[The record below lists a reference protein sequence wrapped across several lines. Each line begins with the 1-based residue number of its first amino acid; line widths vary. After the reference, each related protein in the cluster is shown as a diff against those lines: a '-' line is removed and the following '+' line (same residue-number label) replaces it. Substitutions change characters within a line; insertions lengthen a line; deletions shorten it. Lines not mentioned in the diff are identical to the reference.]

1 MNSFNHFYR
10 KRGKSLTNQSPD
22 TNNTGSQERSDESG
36 WDSAQTLDQEN
47 QLDGLSN
54 DEEPNPQLDVE
65 TSANYTDP
73 VYSYLRS
80 IGPIDVLNREEELG
94 LAQSIAEGEA
104 QIAAEALSSLVALH
118 RVLEVGKK
126 VANGFIDAR
135 DVIDEPKQLSGNPAI
150 DGKVTQVRFRKRMAK
165 LNYLARRYERTTGQ
179 GNRRM
184 SEIKRNRLD
193 RSLMRQRQKIALSL
207 QSLELNRGQIAA
219 IVERHKRICDDLQ
232 KVERESAGQAQ
243 KRARHALELEMGMA
257 AAEIRRMVARTNEK
271 QADVALA
278 RKRFIEANLR
288 LVVVIAKHYCGR
300 GLQFLDLIQEGN
312 IGLMRAVEKFNHRLG
327 FRFSTYASWWIR
339 QAVTRALADH
349 SRTIRIPVHMVE
361 LARKF
366 AVAEHGLVR
375 NLGHQPTTEEIAA
388 EMALPP
394 KAVETIRDLV
404 KEPFSLEAPSTE
416 DGETCLGDLIMDR
429 RAPNP
434 ETSAISQ
441 DFQRETQRILT
452 TLSPREEKI
461 IRMRFGIGEKAEYT
475 LEETGKVFGLTR
487 ERIRQLEESALKKLR
502 YPKRGMAKA
511 ADQDY
516 RMRVVSFLSP
526 KEEK

>member
-1 MNSFNHFYR
+1 MNTFNHFYR
-10 KRGKSLTNQSPD
+10 KRRKSFTNRFPD
-22 TNNTGSQERSDESG
+22 TTDTASQERTEESG
-36 WDSAQTLDQEN
+36 WDSPQTPDQEN
-47 QLDGLSN
+47 QLEGLS
-54 DEEPNPQLDVE
+54 DEEEPDPPLDGE
-65 TSANYTDP
+65 TSGNRADS
-73 VYSYLRS
+73 VFSYLS
-80 IGPIDVLNREEELG
+80 AIGPINVLSREEELG

-104 QIAAEALSSLVALH
+104 RIAAEALSSLVALH
-118 RVLEVGKK
+118 RVLDVGKK
-126 VANGFIDAR
+126 VASGLVDAR
-135 DVIDEPKQLSGNPAI
+135 DVIDEPKQASVNPAI
-150 DGKVTQVRFRKRMAK
+150 DGKVTRIRFRKRMAQLK
-165 LNYLARRYERTTGQ
+165 YLARRYEHTTGQ
-179 GNRRM
+179 GSHRM
-184 SEIKRNRLD
+184 SGIKRNKLD
-193 RSLMRQRQKIALSL
+193 RTLIRQRQKIALSL
-207 QSLELNRGQIAA
+207 QRLELNRGQIAV
-219 IVERHKRICDDLQ
+219 IVDRHKQIYDHLQ
-232 KVERESAGQAQ
+232 KVERESVGQAQ
-243 KRARHALELEMGMA
+243 KQSLHALEVKMGMP
-257 AAEIRRMVARTNEK
+257 AAEIRRMVGSTSDK
-271 QADVALA
+271 QADVARA
-278 RKRFIEANLR
+278 KKRFIEANLR

-312 IGLMRAVEKFNHRLG
+312 IGLMRAVDKFNHRLG

-349 SRTIRIPVHMVE
+349 ARTIRIPVHMVE

-375 NLGHQPTTEEIAA
+375 NLGHQPTMEEIAA

-429 RAPNP
+429 RVPNP
-434 ETSAISQ
+434 EATAISV

-502 YPKRGMAKA
+502 HPRRGLAKA
-511 ADQDY
+511 A
-516 RMRVVSFLSP
+516 
-526 KEEK
+526 E

>member
-1 MNSFNHFYR
+1 MNTFNHFYR
-10 KRGKSLTNQSPD
+10 KRRKSFTNQFAD
-22 TNNTGSQERSDESG
+22 TADTGSQERTEESG
-36 WDSAQTLDQEN
+36 WDSSETPDQEN
-47 QLDGLSN
+47 QLEGLS
-54 DEEPNPQLDVE
+54 DAEEPDPPLDSE
-65 TSANYTDP
+65 TSGNRADS
-73 VYSYLRS
+73 VFSYLS
-80 IGPIDVLNREEELG
+80 AIGPINVLSREEELG

-118 RVLEVGKK
+118 RVLDVGKK
-126 VANGFIDAR
+126 VASGLVDAR
-135 DVIDEPKQLSGNPAI
+135 DVIDEPKQTSVNPAI
-150 DGKVTQVRFRKRMAK
+150 DGKITRSRFRKRMAQLK
-165 LNYLARRYERTTGQ
+165 YLARRYEHATGQ
-179 GNRRM
+179 GSHRM
-184 SEIKRNRLD
+184 SEIKRNKLD
-193 RSLMRQRQKIALSL
+193 RTLMRQRQKIALSL
-207 QSLELNRGQIAA
+207 QRLELNRGQIAV
-219 IVERHKRICDDLQ
+219 IVDRHKQIYDHLQ
-232 KVERESAGQAQ
+232 KVERESVGQAQ
-243 KRARHALELEMGMA
+243 KQALHALEVKMGMP
-257 AAEIRRMVARTNEK
+257 AAEIRRMVGSTSDK
-271 QADVALA
+271 QADVAVA
-278 RKRFIEANLR
+278 KKRFIEANLR

-312 IGLMRAVEKFNHRLG
+312 IGLMRAVDKFNHRLG

-366 AVAEHGLVR
+366 TVAEHGLVR
-375 NLGHQPTTEEIAA
+375 NLGHQPTVEELAA
-388 EMALPP
+388 EMALPR

-429 RAPNP
+429 RVPNP
-434 ETSAISQ
+434 EATAISV

-502 YPKRGMAKA
+502 HPRRGLAKA
-511 ADQDY
+511 A
-516 RMRVVSFLSP
+516 
-526 KEEK
+526 E